1 MYFIVYDG
9 SEQQTQSDDSLKH
22 AKARWKDDKKQYF
35 KSYHAREFT
44 CTCGKMI
51 KVGSKSKH
59 LRSLKHKLHTLQTLQ
74 KLT

>member
-1 MYFIVYDG
+1 MAANNKPNPMIP
-9 SEQQTQSDDSLKH
+9 SNTTKH
-22 AKARWKDDKKQYF
+22 DKKQYF

-59 LRSLKHKLHTLQTLQ
+59 LRSLKHKLHTLRTLQ